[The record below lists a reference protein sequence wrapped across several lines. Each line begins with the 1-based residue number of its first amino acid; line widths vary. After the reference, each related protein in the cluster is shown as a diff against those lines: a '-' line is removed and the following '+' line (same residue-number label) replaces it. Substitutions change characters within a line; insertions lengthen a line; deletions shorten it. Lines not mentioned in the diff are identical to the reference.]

1 MISNSSCMI
10 DGKVMLQSKFLTGS
24 SKMVQRLTVG
34 AVIFKDSASMISSQV
49 ASMGCIEM
57 DAMKCIM

>member
-1 MISNSSCMI
+1 MI
-10 DGKVMLQSKFLTGS
+10 DGKVMLESKFLSGS

-49 ASMGCIEM
+49 ASIGCIEM
-57 DAMKCIM
+57 DAMKRIM